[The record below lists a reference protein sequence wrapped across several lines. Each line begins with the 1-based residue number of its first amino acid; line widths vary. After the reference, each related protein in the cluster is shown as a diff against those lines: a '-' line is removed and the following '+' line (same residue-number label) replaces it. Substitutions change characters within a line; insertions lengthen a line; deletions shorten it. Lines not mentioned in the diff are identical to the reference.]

1 MKIADSNLRIVKK
14 NLRNYQ
20 IFNKS
25 GSFLLY
31 LIYRNGA
38 FVYYIYND

>member
-1 MKIADSNLRIVKK
+1 MELADSNLQKEI
-14 NLRNYQ
+14 LRNYQ
-20 IFNKS
+20 ICNES

-38 FVYYIYND
+38 FVYYIYYSI